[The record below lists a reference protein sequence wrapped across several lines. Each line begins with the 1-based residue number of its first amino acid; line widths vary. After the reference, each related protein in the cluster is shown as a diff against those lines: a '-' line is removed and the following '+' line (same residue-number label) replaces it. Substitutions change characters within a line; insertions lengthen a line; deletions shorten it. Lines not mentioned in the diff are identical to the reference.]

1 MAFTVSGGYYKA
13 DIAVGGEFLPY
24 VVFANSP
31 AEALGR
37 LRAETGCLICSGEI
51 EGPCPRNG
59 SAITVSRAKPRA
71 RRLSQ
76 PRHSSKR

>member
-1 MAFTVSGGYYKA
+1 MAHAASGGYYKA
-13 DIAVGGEFLPY
+13 DIAVGDGFLPY

-37 LRAETGCLICSGEI
+37 LRAETGCLVSSGEL

-59 SAITVSRAKPRA
+59 GAVTVSLSRTFA
-71 RRLSQ
+71 RHSR
-76 PRHSSKR
+76 RHHSSKR